1 MNAESFS
8 AARRNAAVY
17 WSKLPDNVR
26 GAAWMMVSGV
36 LFTIMAT
43 LVKELGRRYDP
54 FQIGLFRSL
63 FGLVVLLP
71 LILPHGLQALRTSR
85 PVLHLARA
93 LCGVSAMAGGF
104 YGLANLPLAD
114 VTAIG
119 FGLPLFLIVTAVLF
133 LGEKVR
139 WRRWTATVVGFI
151 GVVIM
156 LRPGQ
161 GQVEV
166 ATLVVIGSTMLVS
179 FAATMVK
186 ILTRTESTLTSL
198 AWFGVVSTVTM
209 AVPAALVWET
219 PVGVDWVLL
228 ILVGVLGACG
238 QACIVRAYTV
248 GEATAIAPFD
258 YFKMIYAILVG
269 IALFGEWPDEWT
281 LTGAVIIVGSTL
293 YIARR
298 EARLSESQRVALPK
312 ETDGFSGPP
321 PG

>member
-1 MNAESFS
+1 MNAETLHE
-8 AARRNAAVY
+8 ARRNAAAY
-17 WSKLPDNVR
+17 WSKQPGNVR
-26 GAAWMMVSGV
+26 GAAWMLASGV
-36 LFTIMAT
+36 LFTGMAS
-43 LVKELGRRYDP
+43 LVKDLGSRYDP
-54 FQIGLFRSL
+54 FQIGLFRCF
-63 FGLVVLLP
+63 FGFIVLLP
-71 LILPHGLQALRTSR
+71 LILPHGVQAFRTRR

-93 LCGVSAMAGGF
+93 LCGVIAMAGGF

-156 LRPGQ
+156 LRPGE
-161 GQVEV
+161 GSVEV
-166 ATLVVIGSTMLVS
+166 ATLVVIGSTMMVS

-186 ILTRTESTLTSL
+186 LLTRTESTLTSL
-198 AWFGVVSTVTM
+198 AWFGVVSTTAM
-209 AVPAALVWET
+209 AIPAALVWET
-219 PVGVDWVLL
+219 PAAGDWALL
-228 ILVGVLGACG
+228 VLVGVLGAAG
-238 QACIVRAYTV
+238 QTCTVRAYTV
-248 GEATAIAPFD
+248 GEATAVAPFD
-258 YFKMIYAILVG
+258 YFKMIYAVAVG
-269 IALFGEWPDEWT
+269 ILLFGEWPDAWT
-281 LTGAVIIVGSTL
+281 LTGAVVIVGSTL

-312 ETDGFSGPP
+312 ETDGVSGHH